1 MKDKSRRKEL
11 KNLQQRADIII
22 TKGNKGSAVVIIHV
36 ENSIKKVSRHL
47 SNTNNYQ
54 KLNIDTNTVKNGKTR
69 SYLTR

>member
-22 TKGNKGSAVVIIHV
+22 TKGNKGSAVVIIDV

-54 KLNIDTNTVKNGKTR
+54 KLNIDTNTIKNGKLAPT
-69 SYLTR
+69 